1 MTKFSIKEATNSE
14 IIGSCFKDRSQD
26 LPDNKPL
33 GLEKTTTAAVNSL
46 DSISNLTTNVE
57 STLNPKCNGKLGNK
71 FLSEYGNCKIGNKT
85 EPLYKVVD
93 NTCGDGLINCMFGSV
108 SKTAGSMNNLF
119 NEIFNF
125 EPPIC
130 GQGKV
135 HLYGSGTRNNEEFH
149 VKIGD
154 EMKSG
159 TLKSKVYVIEDF
171 ENLYNNVINHLQE
184 NNLENNNFNNNDN
197 FTLNDISKIIKKDFI
212 NETYYVLLIIF
223 LLFIVYKIS
232 NKK

>member
-1 MTKFSIKEATNSE
+1 
-14 IIGSCFKDRSQD
+14 
-26 LPDNKPL
+26 
-33 GLEKTTTAAVNSL
+33 
-46 DSISNLTTNVE
+46 
-57 STLNPKCNGKLGNK
+57 
-71 FLSEYGNCKIGNKT
+71 
-85 EPLYKVVD
+85 
-93 NTCGDGLINCMFGSV
+93 
-108 SKTAGSMNNLF
+108 
-119 NEIFNF
+119 
-125 EPPIC
+125 
-130 GQGKV
+130 
-135 HLYGSGTRNNEEFH
+135 
-149 VKIGD
+149 
-154 EMKSG
+154 MKSG